1 MFLNLTAF
9 SQKSTE
15 KTLAKSEDSS
25 IAISK
30 VVAKQILRDLYRK
43 DSLQAELY
51 IVTENYKLLQSSIAL
66 KDTIINNKNAVIEI
80 YKQKEKNYEEII
92 SLKDKQIQQC
102 VEYTDKLKEDLKK
115 SKKRTTIGASATVV
129 SFLLAV
135 GISLVR

>member
-80 YKQKEKNYEEII
+80 YKQKEKHYEEII
-92 SLKDKQIQQC
+92 LLKDKQIQQC
-102 VEYTDKLKEDLKK
+102 VEYSDKVKEDLKK
-115 SKKRTTIGASATVV
+115 SKKRATIGASTTIV

>member
-80 YKQKEKNYEEII
+80 YKQKEKHYEEII
-92 SLKDKQIQQC
+92 LLKDKQIQQC
-102 VEYTDKLKEDLKK
+102 VEYSDKVKEDLKK
-115 SKKRTTIGASATVV
+115 SKKRARIGASTTVV

>member
-80 YKQKEKNYEEII
+80 YKQKEKHYEEII
-92 SLKDKQIQQC
+92 LLKDKQIQQC
-102 VEYTDKLKEDLKK
+102 VEYSDKVKEDLKK
-115 SKKRTTIGASATVV
+115 SKKRAKIGASTTVV